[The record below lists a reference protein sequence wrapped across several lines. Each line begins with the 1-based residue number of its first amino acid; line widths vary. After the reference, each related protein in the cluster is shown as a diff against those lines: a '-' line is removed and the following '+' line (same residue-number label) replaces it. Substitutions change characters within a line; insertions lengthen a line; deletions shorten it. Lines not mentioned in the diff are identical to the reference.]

1 LSIEEK
7 PETPKSNMAATGL
20 YFFDSNAP
28 EYAQSLKPSSRNEL
42 EISDLIKIYMEKGQ
56 LTAEVLERGAVW
68 LDTGT
73 FDSLSSASEFVR
85 VIQERQSLRIGSP
98 EEIAWRT
105 GLISKEQLETL
116 AASLPG
122 SDYSR
127 YLTELLTR

>member
-1 LSIEEK
+1 
-7 PETPKSNMAATGL
+7 
-20 YFFDSNAP
+20 
-28 EYAQSLKPSSRNEL
+28 
-42 EISDLIKIYMEKGQ
+42 MEKGQ

-98 EEIAWRT
+98 EEIAWRM
-105 GLISKEQLETL
+105 GLISKEQLKALTT
-116 AASLPG
+116 SLPS

-127 YLTELLTR
+127 YLIDILSR